1 MSNRGSNKGKVDD
14 KKLIE
19 LRTMGLQYQEI
30 AEYFGVS
37 YVTIRKHI
45 VNYNPKQVEVTPILP

>member
-19 LRTMGLQYQEI
+19 LRAKGLQYQEI

-45 VNYNPKQVEVTPILP
+45 VNYDPETLIV

>member
-1 MSNRGSNKGKVDD
+1 MSNRGSNKGKVND

-19 LRTMGLQYQEI
+19 LRASGLQYQEI

-37 YVTIRKHI
+37 YVTIRNHI
-45 VNYNPKQVEVTPILP
+45 INYNPKQVKVMQN